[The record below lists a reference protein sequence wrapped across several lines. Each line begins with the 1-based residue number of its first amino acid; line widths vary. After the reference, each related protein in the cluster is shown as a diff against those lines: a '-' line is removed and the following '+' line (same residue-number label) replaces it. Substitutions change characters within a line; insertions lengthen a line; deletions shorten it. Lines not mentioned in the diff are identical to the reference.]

1 MTMHKRKPRPENAKS
16 IQFPSL
22 EELHV
27 NLLLKLNF
35 DDMTKF
41 FFFNECMKAYIS
53 EDPSFISFIEKIK
66 EKSMLARKFR
76 TKKAQHLR
84 RKEDEIKTRFA
95 LNPKDIEDIFDIIES
110 EEL

>member
-1 MTMHKRKPRPENAKS
+1 MTVHKRKPRPENAKT

-41 FFFNECMKAYIS
+41 FFFNECIKAYIA
-53 EDPSFISFIEKIK
+53 EDPTFLPFIDKIK

-76 TKKAQHLR
+76 TKKARHLR
-84 RKEDEIKTRFA
+84 KKEQEIKTKFA
-95 LNPKDIEDIFDIIES
+95 LDPQDIEDIFDIIES

>member
-1 MTMHKRKPRPENAKS
+1 MRKRKPRPEDAKF

-35 DDMTKF
+35 DDVTKF
-41 FFFNECMKAYIS
+41 FFFNECMKAYIT
-53 EDPSFISFIEKIK
+53 EDPLFMPFAAKMK
-66 EKSMLARKFR
+66 EKSMLSRKFR
-76 TKKAQHLR
+76 TKKAKELR
-84 RKEDEIKTRFA
+84 EKERIVRNKFA
-95 LNPKDIEDIFDIIES
+95 LNSADIEDIFDIIES

>member
-1 MTMHKRKPRPENAKS
+1 MYKRKPRPENAKF

-53 EDPSFISFIEKIK
+53 EDPDFISFVEKIK

-76 TKKAQHLR
+76 TKKAQELR
-84 RKEDEIKTRFA
+84 KKEEEIKNKFA
-95 LNPKDIEDIFDIIES
+95 LDTQDIEDIFDIIES

>member
-1 MTMHKRKPRPENAKS
+1 MEKRRPRPENAKF

-41 FFFNECMKAYIS
+41 FFFNECMKAYIA
-53 EDPSFISFIEKIK
+53 EDPTFIPFIEKIK

-76 TKKAQHLR
+76 TKKAKQLR
-84 RKEDEIKTRFA
+84 ARELEIKEKFA
-95 LNPKDIEDIFDIIES
+95 LDPEDIEDIFDIIES
-110 EEL
+110 EDL